1 MIPVNRPLI
10 SQQDIEAVTT
20 DLLDTFISGESPPVA
35 RMERA
40 LEEFTGR
47 KHAVAL
53 SSGTSAID
61 LLVNQ
66 MMIGKGDLCI
76 LPTFTIIS
84 TVSQLLRAGARVKL
98 IDADINTWSIDAQQ
112 AVDQINSDTKLVL
125 PVHIYG
131 LPVDMDPILETA
143 TFYDVPVIEDAAEAL
158 GVEYKGRKC
167 GNLGHASVFS
177 FYANKLITGGE
188 GGAITTDNDLLA
200 SELRRFRSLSHD
212 EERFVHSELGWN
224 FRISGLSASLIA
236 SQLNQIDIYKARKME
251 IGRLYNSGLAGHPW
265 ITLAPEITEYARNL
279 YWVFPVLLNSSSPYN
294 ARSLQNKLREFQIET
309 RRFFCP
315 MHLQPLAEKYSFDD
329 FQISQFPIANNLW
342 ENGLYLP
349 SGLGNTDDEILSV
362 VEALW
367 SLPGLTKPSQRKDA

>member
-20 DLLDTFISGESPPVA
+20 DLHDTFISGESPPVA
-35 RMERA
+35 RMERS

-112 AVDQINSDTKLVL
+112 TIDQINSDTKLVL

-131 LPVDMDPILETA
+131 LPVDMDPILEKA
-143 TFYDVPVIEDAAEAL
+143 IFYDVPVIEDAAEAL

-167 GNLGHASVFS
+167 GNLGYASVFS

-188 GGAITTDNDLLA
+188 GGAITTDDDLLA

-236 SQLNQIDIYKARKME
+236 SQLNQIDIYKARKIE

-265 ITLAPEITEYARNL
+265 ITLAPEVTEYARNL
-279 YWVFPVLLNSSSPYN
+279 YWVFPVLLNSSSPYD
-294 ARSLQNKLREFQIET
+294 ARSLQNKLRELQIET

-315 MHLQPLAEKYSFDD
+315 MHLQPLAKKYSFDD

-367 SLPGLTKPSQRKDA
+367 SLPGLTKTNQRKDA